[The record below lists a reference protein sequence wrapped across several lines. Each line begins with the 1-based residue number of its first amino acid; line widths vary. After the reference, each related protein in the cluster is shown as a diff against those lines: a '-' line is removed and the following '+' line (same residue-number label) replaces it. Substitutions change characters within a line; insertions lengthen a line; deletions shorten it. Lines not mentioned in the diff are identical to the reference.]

1 MKTTILVIVTAI
13 ILLPSDKKLID
24 VGRQQRVQS
33 ILTGQ
38 LHPDVQKMAE
48 RHATHQARVQVQ
60 GHQGWE
66 QRVVELQ
73 RLVPEVR
80 EWKEVANESWRGQ
93 DMNAAAHEMY
103 RSWRLSS
110 GHWSAVN
117 GHCNYYGYS
126 MRLGANGTWYA
137 CGIFGIK

>member
-1 MKTTILVIVTAI
+1 MKTTLLVIVTAI
-13 ILLPSDKKLID
+13 ILPSDQKLID

-48 RHATHQARVQVQ
+48 RHAAYQARVQVQ
-60 GHQGWE
+60 GHQDWE
-66 QRVVELQ
+66 RRVAELQ

-80 EWKEVANESWRGQ
+80 EWKEVANESWPGQ
-93 DMNAAAHEMY
+93 SMNAAAYEMY

-117 GHCNYYGYS
+117 GRCNYYGYA
-126 MRLGANGTWYA
+126 MRLGGNGTWYA